1 MTGSNER
8 GVALVLVLFM
18 TMIVSAI
25 AAGMAYT
32 ARTETLS
39 SQSYT
44 TMTHARYGAESGLAA
59 ATNYL
64 LSTPYANLAPGTVSD
79 PLTNY
84 DTAVAPVRRTTGA
97 VVSACSPSAAAQTT
111 CLSSTAGGSNYPVA
125 DVVTAF
131 GTATNGTLTVGNG
144 RVTYGARATL
154 LAIRR
159 VTDSMS
165 GNTETLTKWEITGWG
180 RGAGVGPSEV
190 EVTAVV
196 ERQIIPTYRYAA
208 FATNTGCGALSFSGG
223 AKTKSYNSQAL
234 SGGNPVAQLTDGD
247 VGTNGNLALSGT
259 PTTINGTLS
268 TPRTGVGSC
277 TTNNVTAL
285 TISGQATVNEGLIEL
300 PQVVPFQT
308 PPTPSPLPPT
318 TSVNMSNSFTCAGY
332 TGCVKSGS
340 VVTLTADPTNTVPYS
355 SMGNVSVG
363 PADLVLN
370 AGTYIFNSLSING
383 NAHITANGKVII
395 KIAGQGTTNVLSLT
409 GNSITNSSYN
419 PANLQIIYGGTG
431 NISLTGGTATAAI
444 LYAPNADVT
453 LAGNGNVYG
462 AMVAGKMSVTG
473 GGEIFYDTNLAA
485 SALSAGLPVMSGFNW
500 RTF

>member
-1 MTGSNER
+1 
-8 GVALVLVLFM
+8 
-18 TMIVSAI
+18 
-25 AAGMAYT
+25 
-32 ARTETLS
+32 
-39 SQSYT
+39 
-44 TMTHARYGAESGLAA
+44 
-59 ATNYL
+59 
-64 LSTPYANLAPGTVSD
+64 
-79 PLTNY
+79 
-84 DTAVAPVRRTTGA
+84 
-97 VVSACSPSAAAQTT
+97 
-111 CLSSTAGGSNYPVA
+111 
-125 DVVTAF
+125 
-131 GTATNGTLTVGNG
+131 
-144 RVTYGARATL
+144 
-154 LAIRR
+154 
-159 VTDSMS
+159 
-165 GNTETLTKWEITGWG
+165 
-180 RGAGVGPSEV
+180 
-190 EVTAVV
+190 
-196 ERQIIPTYRYAA
+196 
-208 FATNTGCGALSFSGG
+208 
-223 AKTKSYNSQAL
+223 
-234 SGGNPVAQLTDGD
+234 
-247 VGTNGNLALSGT
+247 
-259 PTTINGTLS
+259 
-268 TPRTGVGSC
+268 
-277 TTNNVTAL
+277 
-285 TISGQATVNEGLIEL
+285 
-300 PQVVPFQT
+300 
-308 PPTPSPLPPT
+308 
-318 TSVNMSNSFTCAGY
+318 MSNSFSCAGY

-340 VVTLTADPTNTVPYS
+340 TVTLTADPTNTVPYS